1 MSDLIKRTQEY
12 IKAFDSK
19 NIDEVSQFFAD
30 ESELFDP
37 ANPNGV
43 KGKSN
48 IINMIEGLFKEFE
61 ILEFK
66 AINIFEDK
74 NTSLIEFKLILNDK
88 TLTGVDI
95 IDWQD
100 NKITS
105 LRAYLY

>member
-19 NIDEVSQFFAD
+19 NIDEVAQFFAD

-43 KGKSN
+43 EGKTN
-48 IINMIEGLFKEFE
+48 IVEMIQGLFQEFE

-66 AINIFEDK
+66 AINIFEDQ
-74 NTSLIEFKLILNDK
+74 NTTLIEFNLTLNDK
-88 TLTGVDI
+88 KLTGVDI
-95 IDWQD
+95 IDWKD
-100 NKITS
+100 DKIAS